1 MDRKKER
8 MPVRVLVT
16 ALSLLLLG
24 ALLGSRDSRAED
36 EVTPGP
42 WHFEMLAGFNLN
54 QSAFSDNWSGGDRGA
69 FAWSIKSDLRAER
82 QFSESL
88 NWTNTLSLAYGVTA
102 KQVADPDNPKKKV
115 WDRPEKSD
123 DQILLESTARWGKTS
138 LNPYLQFRFETQFL
152 DKSDPRGDFKFN
164 PLRFNEAAGITKVFQ
179 KSEKREILTRLGFS
193 VRESVAQTFQDLAG
207 DLTSTTST
215 TDGGLEWQSVAGFP
229 FSQER
234 FTLNSRLVLFFPL
247 FYSAKS
253 DLKAFDQDRIDAG
266 TPGDAIADYWKTP
279 SADWQNTLTAKIT
292 DLLSVNLFF
301 QLVYEK
307 FDTSTDLNPDLPLD
321 VRAANA
327 DVGIRKA
334 AQWKQTLA
342 LSLTY
347 RFF

>member
-1 MDRKKER
+1 M
-8 MPVRVLVT
+8 RVLATV
-16 ALSLLLLG
+16 SSFLLMS
-24 ALLGSRDSRAED
+24 ALLGSGVSRAED

-42 WHFEMLAGFNLN
+42 WQFEMLAGFNLN
-54 QSAFSDNWSGGDRGA
+54 QSAFSNNWSGGDRGA

-82 QFSESL
+82 QFTQSF

-152 DKSDPRGDFKFN
+152 DKSDPRGALKFN
-164 PLRFNEAAGITKVFQ
+164 PLRFNEAAGITKVIQ
-179 KSEKREILTRLGFS
+179 KTEKREILTRLGFS
-193 VRESVAQTFQDLAG
+193 VRENVAKTFQDLAG
-207 DLTSTTST
+207 DRTSRTSTM
-215 TDGGLEWQSVAGFP
+215 DGGLEWQSVAGFP
-229 FSQER
+229 FSKER
-234 FTLNSRLVLFFPL
+234 FSLNSRLILFLPV

-253 DLKAFDQDRIDAG
+253 DLKDFDQDRIDAG
-266 TPGDAIADYWKTP
+266 MPGDAIADYWKQA
-279 SADWQNTLTAKIT
+279 SADWQNTLTAKVT

-307 FDTSTDLNPDLPLD
+307 FDTSTDLSPDLPLD
-321 VRAANA
+321 VRVANA

-342 LSLTY
+342 LSLNY